1 MSCNYSIYTMAELRN
16 VPLHVW
22 RENSDN
28 SFLKL
33 KKPLNNRGTA
43 AAAATRS
50 AYTNELFVLNH
61 FAVSTM
67 RCKNQNKTKHLP
79 GVTFSTTPRIRS
91 VVYI

>member
-43 AAAATRS
+43 AVAATRS

-67 RCKNQNKTKHLP
+67 RCKKQNETKHLP
-79 GVTFSTTPRIRS
+79 GVTFSTTPRIHS